1 MPEIRL
7 HLKLNNKMPTAMLQV
22 CEELTKLLEDLQRTG
37 IIKDFGF
44 RLPEQG
50 TWIVRLTEE

>member
-7 HLKLNNKMPTAMLQV
+7 HLKLNSHVPSAMLQV
-22 CEELTKLLEDLQRTG
+22 CQKLMELLEQLQQSG
-37 IIKDFGF
+37 IIEDFGF

>member
-7 HLKLNNKMPTAMLQV
+7 YLKLNNQVPVAMLRV
-22 CEELTKLLEDLQRTG
+22 CEELTKLFEDLKRTG
-37 IIKDFGF
+37 VIEDFGF
-44 RLPEQG
+44 QLPESG

>member
-7 HLKLNNKMPTAMLQV
+7 HLKLNNEMPAAMLRV

-37 IIKDFGF
+37 VIEDFGF
-44 RLPEQG
+44 QLPEQG

>member
-7 HLKLNNKMPTAMLQV
+7 HLKLNNKMPTAMLRV
-22 CEELTKLLEDLQRTG
+22 CEELTKLFEDLQRTG
-37 IIKDFGF
+37 IIEDFGF

-50 TWIVRLTEE
+50 IWIVRFTEE